1 VTARSGLVLPTRDDP
16 TLRGASEVLG
26 GPAGVRIA
34 PVRRWWTPLRILLT
48 LAALT
53 MALGVFEREPCQAH
67 AWSRSDGQQYA
78 HACYSDIPQLYRE
91 RGFAEGD
98 WPYLDSGNYQPLEY
112 PVLTGFFMQVAAVI
126 TRPLAAAGIDARAV
140 RFYDVNAVM
149 LGIAG
154 LVIVGA
160 TMLLAGRRPWDAAAV
175 AASPLVA
182 LDGTINWDLFAV
194 ALTALGMVAW
204 ARRRPA
210 CAGMWLGL
218 AVSAKLYP
226 LVLLVPLACLCLRT
240 RQTAAFGRTLG
251 AAATAWAAVNVPI
264 ALLAP
269 AAWQEF
275 YTFNAQRGADFGS
288 IWFTLDKAGHP
299 VGDLNL
305 VSGALTVAGLGVV
318 GLLALRAPTRPRLAS
333 LAFLAVAVFVMT
345 NKVWSPQYDLW
356 LLPLAALARPRWR
369 DLLIWQAGSAVYF
382 VGVWL
387 YLLSGY
393 DRGLSQGGYDVLL
406 LLRLVCLL
414 WLVGVVIRDVLDPR
428 RDPVRA
434 TGSDDPAGGVFDGA
448 VERREVVAI

>member
-1 VTARSGLVLPTRDDP
+1 VTTASGKVQPSREDP
-16 TLRGASEVLG
+16 TLWAASEVLG
-26 GPAGVRIA
+26 GAAGVRTRPI
-34 PVRRWWTPLRILLT
+34 RRWWSVLRMLLA

-53 MALGVFEREPCQAH
+53 MALGVAEREPCQAH

-98 WPYLDSGNYQPLEY
+98 RPYLDSGDYQPLEY

-126 TRPLAAAGIDARAV
+126 TRPLAGAGIDARAV
-140 RFYDVNAVM
+140 RFFDVNAVM

-175 AASPLVA
+175 AASPLLA
-182 LDGTINWDLFAV
+182 LDGTINWDLFAA

-210 CAGMWLGL
+210 SAGIWLGL

-226 LVLLVPLACLCLRT
+226 VVLLVPLACLCLRT
-240 RQTAAFGRTLG
+240 RQMAMFVRLLAAG
-251 AAATAWAAVNVPI
+251 AAAWALANVPI

-269 AAWQEF
+269 TAWQEF
-275 YTFNAQRGADFGS
+275 YTFNAHRGADFGS
-288 IWFTLDKAGHP
+288 IWFALEKSGYP

-305 VSGALTVAGLGVV
+305 VSGALTVAGLGAV

-369 DLLIWQAGSAVYF
+369 DLIIWQAGAAVYF

-393 DRGLSQGGYDVLL
+393 DRGLSQGGYDAVL

-434 TGSDDPAGGVFDGA
+434 SGSDDPSGGPFDGA
-448 VERREVVAI
+448 GQPWEVVAT